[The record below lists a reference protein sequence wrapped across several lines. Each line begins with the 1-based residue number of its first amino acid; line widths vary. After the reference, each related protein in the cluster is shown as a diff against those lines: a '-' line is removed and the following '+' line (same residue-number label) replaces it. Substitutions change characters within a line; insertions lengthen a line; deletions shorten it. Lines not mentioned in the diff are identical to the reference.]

1 MCRAVPFLPAGSHA
15 SSRALQSDLQKPA
28 TASWRSRRFEHWT
41 GSSPSPY
48 SSPVSS
54 GPPEHRRQ
62 WRFYQTEKGNCP
74 VRKFLDDLTDDDAAE
89 VVVEM
94 KAVQTEGLTA
104 ARHLDGEIYEVRAS
118 GKDVI
123 YRILFA
129 KEGRFGQVLL
139 ALDGFNKKTQKT
151 PPAKIE
157 LAKRR
162 LSDWR
167 SRGKSK
173 KPA

>member
-1 MCRAVPFLPAGSHA
+1 MAPTIRG
-15 SSRALQSDLQKPA
+15 RM
-28 TASWRSRRFEHWT
+28 E
-41 GSSPSPY
+41 
-48 SSPVSS
+48 PVK
-54 GPPEHRRQ
+54 HRRQ
-62 WRFYQTEKGNCP
+62 WRFYKTEKGNCP
-74 VRKFLDDLTDDDAAE
+74 VRDFLDGLSDDDAAE
-89 VVVEM
+89 VVAEM
-94 KAVQTEGLTA
+94 KLVEDEGLKE

-162 LSDWR
+162 LNDWR
-167 SRGKSK
+167 SRGKGK
-173 KPA
+173 KVPG